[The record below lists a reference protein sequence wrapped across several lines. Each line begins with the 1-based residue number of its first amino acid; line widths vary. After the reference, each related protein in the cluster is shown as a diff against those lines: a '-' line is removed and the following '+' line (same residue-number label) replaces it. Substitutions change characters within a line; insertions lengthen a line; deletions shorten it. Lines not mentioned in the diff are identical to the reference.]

1 MIESYMK
8 VVRTIQSAHY
18 HHMTNGSVINLIN
31 NFGNMYNNN
40 RQYSDLMSM
49 YNEKLKYLETTKS

>member
-1 MIESYMK
+1 MITAYMK

-18 HHMTNGSVINLIN
+18 QHLTNGSVINLIN

-40 RQYSDLMSM
+40 RQYNDLMSM

>member
-18 HHMTNGSVINLIN
+18 QHMTNGSVINLIN
-31 NFGNMYNNN
+31 NFGNMYNKD
-40 RQYSDLMSM
+40 RHYSDLMRI
-49 YNEKLKYLETTKS
+49 YNEKLNQLETTKS

>member
-1 MIESYMK
+1 MITAYMK
-8 VVRTIQSAHY
+8 VVRTIQSADY
-18 HHMTNGSVINLIN
+18 QHMTNGSVINLIN